1 MNNNNLS
8 AVLQTAITERKIDT
22 SQVNL
27 MLPTQTFGEVMGQYD
42 KLTIEV
48 VEINPDKDAGEVYEI
63 TKGKKSLGKVPIQKI
78 GNALGVIWDPDR
90 TTILE
95 STSTKARA
103 KATGAIR
110 KPNGEWIV
118 LSEEKTVDLEAIE
131 EEQRIKQEEYAAKGK
146 LVRWD
151 NGRPVH
157 EPWSKFGGE
166 KAKLDHIDL
175 EVRKSLLPYKKF
187 KDERAMTGAKE
198 RVIKAL
204 IAIKDT
210 YTDAELSKP
219 FAFPRVLPDVNKM
232 LADPAIRQAAIDRM
246 IGSQH
251 ALFGPGQGNT
261 ERDLGIY
268 GDSEREQAEGSR
280 YELEHE
286 TQQKQAQEEKP
297 EEEKPDDFEDD
308 IPWDE
313 DTPDIVRQHLQHYV
327 DNKEIYLLSPKGID
341 FIQSALSVKNAT
353 LRALQD
359 CEKRIKDYIAGK
371 EHRDE
376 KYAAHMKKMREEGK
390 L

>member
-8 AVLQTAITERKIDT
+8 AVVQTAITERKIDT
-22 SQVNL
+22 SKVNL

-48 VEINPDKDAGEVYEI
+48 VEVNPDPDAGDVYEVA
-63 TKGKKSLGKVPIQKI
+63 KGKKALGKVPIQKI
-78 GNALGVIWDPDR
+78 GNALGVVWDPER

-95 STSTKARA
+95 STPNKARA

-151 NGRPVH
+151 NGKPVH
-157 EPWSKFGGE
+157 EPWSQFGGE
-166 KAKLDHIDL
+166 KAKIDHIDL
-175 EVRKSLLPYKKF
+175 EVRKSLIPYKKF

-204 IAIKDT
+204 IAIKGT
-210 YTDAELSKP
+210 YSDAELSKP

-246 IGSQH
+246 IGAQQ
-251 ALFGPGQGNT
+251 ALFGPGQGNI
-261 ERDLGIY
+261 ERDVTPDQKALPEVGQPVTAVAEQ
-268 GDSEREQAEGSR
+268 ER
-280 YELEHE
+280 
-286 TQQKQAQEEKP
+286 AQNGRVP
-297 EEEKPDDFEDD
+297 EEEPPEPFEDD

-313 DTPDIVRQHLQHYV
+313 DPRDVVRRGLRHYA
-327 DNKEIYLLSPKGID
+327 DNNKEIYLLPAQAID

-353 LRALQD
+353 LEALQD
-359 CEKRIKDYIAGK
+359 CEKRIKDYIARK
-371 EHRDE
+371 EHGNE
-376 KYAAHMKKMREEGK
+376 KYAARMKQMREEGRVTA
-390 L
+390 